1 VSNPPFTRLDH
12 VAHVL
17 GRRTPV
23 TVHDPARREAAVALV
38 LVEDPDRILL
48 VRRVVREGDPW
59 SGQMA
64 LPGGRR
70 EAEDPDLLAT
80 AIRETEEEVGMSLQ
94 RGELLCALDDL
105 APLTPVLPPIVVR
118 PFVFR
123 IPEARPVRTGAEVD
137 HAEWVAL
144 EALADPALR
153 RGADLVIR
161 GAPMRVMGYHLP
173 AGLLW
178 GMTERIVTP
187 VIAAWRAAGWVG
199 A

>member
-1 VSNPPFTRLDH
+1 
-12 VAHVL
+12 
-17 GRRTPV
+17 
-23 TVHDPARREAAVALV
+23 VALV
-38 LVEDPDRILL
+38 VVDDPDRILL
-48 VRRVVREGDPW
+48 VRRVVRAGDPW

-70 EAEDPDLLAT
+70 EPGDGDLLDT
-80 AIRETEEEVGMSLQ
+80 AIRETVEEVGMPLE
-94 RGELLCALDDL
+94 RGEVLFALDDL

-123 IPEARPVRTGAEVD
+123 LPEARALRIGPEVD
-137 HAEWVAL
+137 HAEWVEL
-144 EALADPALR
+144 EALADPDLR
-153 RGADLVIR
+153 RGADLVVR

-187 VIAAWRAAGWVG
+187 VITAWREAG
-199 A
+199 